1 MEGIPVAVTRL
12 IGADALERASF
23 LRKVKRE
30 EKYQRSSLEALS
42 KPPPSG
48 SQAPQCSMPQAQAL
62 GRICHLLHADQQR
75 IPDSLGISHAQ
86 RACIDKCMLHDT
98 AHLTLLGVLM
108 CGTMS
113 ACSTTART

>member
-1 MEGIPVAVTRL
+1 MTFPTGESGGLRIPRSGLDRARRPCWLAFGALFCSARPGCDGCGTDALEAVEGIPVAVTRL

-48 SQAPQCSMPQAQAL
+48 S
-62 GRICHLLHADQQR
+62 
-75 IPDSLGISHAQ
+75 
-86 RACIDKCMLHDT
+86 
-98 AHLTLLGVLM
+98 
-108 CGTMS
+108 
-113 ACSTTART
+113 